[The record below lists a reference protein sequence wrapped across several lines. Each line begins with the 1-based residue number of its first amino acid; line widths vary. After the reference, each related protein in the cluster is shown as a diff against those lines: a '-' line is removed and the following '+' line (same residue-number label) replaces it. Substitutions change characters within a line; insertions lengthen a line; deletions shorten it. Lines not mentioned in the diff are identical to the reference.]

1 MPCLV
6 SAVAGARDTGLL
18 ELLIT
23 HPASVLLVDNSDE
36 WQRIA
41 ALMPV
46 VGHYEIASIVV
57 MAYELDVQILTR
69 RPGLYVKLP
78 DGGPIIE
85 V

>member
-1 MPCLV
+1 
-6 SAVAGARDTGLL
+6 
-18 ELLIT
+18 
-23 HPASVLLVDNSDE
+23 LLVDNPDE
-36 WQRIA
+36 WHRIA